1 MYKAPGYWHHTSTQI
16 ECDAAK
22 HKLRTTPNPYP
33 LGEFKK
39 AVSDYL
45 NNLIWFY
52 VEDTGNLPTPT
63 EYLEMCK
70 SAIENAA
77 LPPRSAQ

>member
-1 MYKAPGYWHHTSTQI
+1 
-16 ECDAAK
+16 
-22 HKLRTTPNPYP
+22 